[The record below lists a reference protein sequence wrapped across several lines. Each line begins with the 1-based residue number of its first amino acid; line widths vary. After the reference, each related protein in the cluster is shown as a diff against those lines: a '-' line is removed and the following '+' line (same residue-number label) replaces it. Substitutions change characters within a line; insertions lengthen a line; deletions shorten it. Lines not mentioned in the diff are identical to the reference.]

1 LPIWIFQNLFRPN
14 QAPIVNCVAAGLV
27 LFSAIPIY
35 LAQRLSGN
43 NAEAM
48 TGAR

>member
-1 LPIWIFQNLFRPN
+1 
-14 QAPIVNCVAAGLV
+14 VNCVAAALV
-27 LFSAIPIY
+27 VFSAIPIY

-43 NAEAM
+43 ATEAM